1 MNNAFGIVD
10 WIVVIGYMLVV
21 LLIGAVVSRKQTDTR
36 YFFLAGRSMP
46 AWAVSLS
53 VLATALSAATFIGVP
68 QMAFEGNLTYL
79 ITNIGSVI
87 AVFIIAFLFVPP
99 IYREG
104 TVTIYGYLGKRY
116 GAVARGAAGV
126 MFLFGRLLSSGARLF
141 MAGIGFALILYGE
154 TNTKELVLAVILL
167 GIIGTT
173 YTIFGGIR
181 AVIWTDVLQI
191 TVMVIASLC
200 AVVLLLRAI
209 PVPFDQIVTALQDSD
224 GVNKLHLVDTELSI
238 GKAYTLWSG
247 IFAMIVVGVST
258 HGVDQ
263 DMAQRV
269 MTARSP
275 WQGGLALITSIF
287 IGIPVVFIFMIIGLL
302 LFVFYQRPD
311 LMGSAMP
318 QDIIEDS
325 RRVFPQFV
333 LYHMPVGLRGL
344 TMAGLIAAAMSTF
357 DSAINAMASCLVADV
372 YAPWRRWR
380 SGVVAKDFEES
391 MPDLAASRLAVGIM
405 GFFLTGFAIFA
416 IYLQE
421 SGGDQLIN
429 FALGVMAFALAPLLG
444 VFCAALFT
452 NRGNALS
459 VYAALATGVV
469 MVLLLQP
476 YMLPKW
482 TGIAV
487 AWPWWW
493 VIVSPLCFIICI
505 LGASRSDSSEGCHS

>member
-1 MNNAFGIVD
+1 MYQGFGFID
-10 WIVVIGYMLVV
+10 WSVVVIYMAIV

-68 QMAFEGNLTYL
+68 QMAFDGNLTYL
-79 ITNIGSVI
+79 ITNVGSVI
-87 AVFIIAFLFVPP
+87 AAFVIAFLFIPP
-99 IYREG
+99 IYRAG
-104 TVTIYGYLGKRY
+104 TVTIYGYLGQRY
-116 GAVARGAAGV
+116 GNGARSAAGI

-141 MAGIGFALILYGE
+141 MAGIGFALMLYGE
-154 TNTKELVLAVILL
+154 MSTNTLILAVVLL
-167 GIIGTT
+167 GIIGTA

-191 TVMVIASLC
+191 TVMVIAALC
-200 AVVLLLRAI
+200 AVWLLLRAI
-209 PVPFDQIVTALQDSD
+209 PAPFGQVIAALQDAD
-224 GVNKLHLVDTELSI
+224 GVNKLQLVDTSFAVD
-238 GKAYTLWSG
+238 KAYTIWAG

-263 DMAQRV
+263 DMQQRV

-275 WQGGLALITSIF
+275 FHGGMALISSII
-287 IGIPVVFIFMIIGLL
+287 IGIPVVFIFMVIGML

-311 LMGSAMP
+311 LMGSALP
-318 QDIIEDS
+318 QDVVEDS
-325 RRVFPQFV
+325 RQVFPQFV
-333 LYHMPVGLRGL
+333 LHHMPVGIRGL

-357 DSAINAMASCLVADV
+357 DSAITAMASCLVADV
-372 YAPWRRWR
+372 YAPWKAWR
-380 SGVVAKDFEES
+380 KGTRTDDEGD
-391 MPDLAASRLAVGIM
+391 MPDLAGSRLAVGIM
-405 GFFLTGFAIFA
+405 GALLTGFAVLAIFM
-416 IYLQE
+416 QE
-421 SGGDQLIN
+421 HGGDQLIN

-452 NRGNALS
+452 RRGNVWS
-459 VYAALATGVV
+459 VYAALGIGMIA
-469 MVLLLQP
+469 VLLLQP

-482 TGIAV
+482 TEINI

-493 VIVSPLCFIICI
+493 VIVSPLCFVVCV
-505 LGASRSDSSEGCHS
+505 LGAPRDKARE